1 MDICQLS
8 AAELGSA
15 LRRGTL
21 SAVEALDAVLRRAD
35 EIADPVNPF
44 SVRLDE
50 RARQAAEA
58 ADAALARG
66 TGGPLCGIPVGP
78 LAFKMT

>member
-15 LRRGTL
+15 LRRGDL
-21 SAVEALDAVLRRAD
+21 SAAEALDAVLRKQWITGMRAQFAGTP
-35 EIADPVNPF
+35 IAPQEP
-44 SVRLDE
+44 
-50 RARQAAEA
+50 
-58 ADAALARG
+58 
-66 TGGPLCGIPVGP
+66 PPVGP